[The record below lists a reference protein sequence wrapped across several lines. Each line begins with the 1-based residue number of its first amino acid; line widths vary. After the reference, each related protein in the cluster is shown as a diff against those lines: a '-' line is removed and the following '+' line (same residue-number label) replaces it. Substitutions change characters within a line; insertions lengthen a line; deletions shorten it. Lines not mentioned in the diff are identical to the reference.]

1 MQKSSFKTRKEAGT
15 NTTFHS
21 QDDEIKAAKFKAKYQ
36 ELSQNHDNLVREYS
50 LLKNDLEV
58 KFKDLFGFVYKL
70 SVKSCAVLNKVQM
83 EVKGSHDVK
92 LKEYLKYFLLFR
104 HLGTKYQRNL

>member
-1 MQKSSFKTRKEAGT
+1 MIKSKS
-15 NTTFHS
+15 N
-21 QDDEIKAAKFKAKYQ
+21 
-36 ELSQNHDNLVREYS
+36 
-50 LLKNDLEV
+50 
-58 KFKDLFGFVYKL
+58 LFGFVYKL